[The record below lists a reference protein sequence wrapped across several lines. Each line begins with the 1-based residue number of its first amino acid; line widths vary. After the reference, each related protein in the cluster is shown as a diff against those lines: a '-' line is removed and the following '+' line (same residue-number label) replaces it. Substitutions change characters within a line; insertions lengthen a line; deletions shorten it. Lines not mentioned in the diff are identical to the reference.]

1 MISAIIIMWD
11 GHIMIFIGG
20 RHRCHCCGMLPTF
33 LAKMLNICCW
43 FTEAM
48 ISFSLLSVHL
58 PEFYSLLDWVMSRDC
73 WDVWLGDSGLVPLWA
88 PCLWL
93 LAWAQ
98 SLLQFGPLGLGTK
111 ATWSWP
117 HLLFSGPLLSWQWP
131 TWLLEVAPFSVEGVA
146 ALEDFSALLVYD
158 SARRCWE
165 GVTCQFLQRSH
176 LHCCCMTQ
184 PSPSW
189 GLTQAGSSWLSIL
202 GTPSYLPLCWSL
214 LSLNHGPQVSCQMVS
229 THVVVSQLQ
238 SLQEDSHMS
247 SSN

>member
-58 PEFYSLLDWVMSRDC
+58 PEFYSLLNWVMSRDC

-93 LAWAQ
+93 LPGSNHSSSLGLWGLAPRPRGHGHTSSSLGPCCHGSGLLGFRKLLLSQ
-98 SLLQFGPLGLGTK
+98 SKVSLLWKISLHCWSVTQWEGAEESHVSFFRE
-111 ATWSWP
+111 ATSIVAAW
-117 HLLFSGPLLSWQWP
+117 LSRALPEVSHRQ
-131 TWLLEVAPFSVEGVA
+131 EVA
-146 ALEDFSALLVYD
+146 D
-158 SARRCWE
+158 C
-165 GVTCQFLQRSH
+165 
-176 LHCCCMTQ
+176 
-184 PSPSW
+184 
-189 GLTQAGSSWLSIL
+189 LS
-202 GTPSYLPLCWSL
+202 
-214 LSLNHGPQVSCQMVS
+214 
-229 THVVVSQLQ
+229 
-238 SLQEDSHMS
+238 
-247 SSN
+247 